1 MILLHDANPSRM
13 EFSERTGRCPH
24 PGPRMGS
31 LHVGS
36 QSLSWFRP
44 WDDLRPGLSHI
55 AWRNC
60 SKLLLDNHGDI
71 IKAAPSDRP
80 DQSFAVAILP

>member
-44 WDDLRPGLSHI
+44 WDDL
-55 AWRNC
+55 
-60 SKLLLDNHGDI
+60 
-71 IKAAPSDRP
+71 
-80 DQSFAVAILP
+80 